1 MGTARST
8 AQVGEQG
15 EGLGSRLPGRHS
27 PPGLGFP
34 SRQARWDCQD
44 VRFLFKIRFSLWCL
58 TVSLLFNVHL
68 VQELRVGDAL

>member
-1 MGTARST
+1 MGTPRST

-15 EGLGSRLPGRHS
+15 EGLGRRLTGRHS
-27 PPGLGFP
+27 PLGLGFP

-58 TVSLLFNVHL
+58 AVSLLFIVSP